1 MKPDP
6 ARIGAG
12 AAPARVESPG
22 ADLQAWRVHV
32 TGVVQGVGFRPFVH
46 RLAVRFGLAGTARNE
61 SGEVFIEVEGPG
73 RALAGFIDALQA
85 EAPVLARIDSLDSE
99 PVAPRRI
106 EGFRVLE
113 SRATDGRLPVSPDVA
128 TCEAC
133 RSELFDPS
141 DRRYRY
147 PFITCT
153 DCGPRYT
160 VIEAMPYD
168 RVRTSMRAFPQCPT
182 CRREYTDPAN
192 RRFHSETNSCPDC
205 GPRIW
210 LAGPDGVPIES
221 GLEAIDAAARMLV
234 QHGIVAI
241 RGLGGYHLACDA
253 TSEAA
258 VRQLRAQKVREDKPL
273 AVMVLALDAARELCH
288 VGPMEKRVLT
298 GSERPIVLLRAQ
310 EESGLAPSVSPGLAS
325 VGVMLAYTPLHLL
338 LLEGVGRPLV
348 MTSGN
353 LSELPICMSNGE
365 AVQNLSAVAGGFLM
379 HDRDIVARYDDSVV
393 RVMDGAPVFLR
404 RARGY
409 APLPV
414 PLPVASPEPLLAV
427 GPHLKNTFSLVAGDS
442 AFVSQH
448 VGDLENL
455 ETLDHYRE
463 ALLRF
468 KTLFRIEPSVV
479 ARDLHP
485 GYLSTRIAEE
495 LALPR
500 VIDVQ
505 HHHAHVAAVAGEHGV
520 VDPVIGIAYDG
531 TGYGDDGNTWGAE
544 ILLADLKGYRRLA
557 HLRYAPMPGGD
568 LAARRPW
575 RVAAGYASLDATREE
590 AFSAAFCGVPA
601 QEKRLADAQIER
613 RVNSPLASSMGRL
626 FDAAA
631 AILGVRQVAS
641 YEGQAAMELEAL
653 ASRCMLELGPGV
665 GDPGE
670 LIASESVWAALPDLE
685 FPAPSP
691 DEGPVVMDPLP
702 LLADLGARSMAGVEM
717 GLLAAAFHLAVGRTT
732 VDLAAGACRE
742 LDVVKVALGG
752 GVFQNSLLVAI
763 VKKGLEERGL
773 TVLLPQRLGPNDG
786 GISYGQA
793 VVAAARLADELGR

>member
-1 MKPDP
+1 MQ
-6 ARIGAG
+6 AR
-12 AAPARVESPG
+12 
-22 ADLQAWRVHV
+22 RVHV

-61 SGEVFIEVEGPG
+61 SGEVFIEVEGTG
-73 RALAGFIDALQA
+73 DALAGFLEALRA
-85 EAPVLARIDSLDSE
+85 EAPVLARIDTLE
-99 PVAPRRI
+99 AEVVAPRGVN
-106 EGFRVLE
+106 GFRVLE
-113 SRATDGRLPVSPDVA
+113 SRATEGRLPVSPDVA

-133 RSELFDPS
+133 LRELFDPAN
-141 DRRYRY
+141 RRYRY

-160 VIEAMPYD
+160 VIESMPYD

-182 CRREYTDPAN
+182 CRREYTDPAD

-221 GLEAIDAAARMLV
+221 GPEAIEAAARMLV
-234 QHGIVAI
+234 RGSVVAI

-273 AVMVLALDAARELCH
+273 AIMVLKLVEARELCH
-288 VGPMEKRVLT
+288 VGRVEERVLS
-298 GSERPIVLLRAQ
+298 GSERPVVLLRAR
-310 EESGLAPSVSPGLAS
+310 EESGLAPSVSPGLDT

-338 LLEGVGRPLV
+338 LLERVGRPLV

-353 LSELPICMSNGE
+353 LSELPICTSNEE
-365 AVQNLSAVAGGFLM
+365 AGRKLFEVASGFLM
-379 HDRDIVARYDDSVV
+379 HDRDIVSRYDDSVV
-393 RVMDGAPVFLR
+393 RVMAGAPVFLR

-448 VGDLENL
+448 VGDLENV

-485 GYLSTRIAEE
+485 GYLSSRIADE
-495 LALPR
+495 LGLAR
-500 VIDVQ
+500 MIDVQ

-520 VDPVIGIAYDG
+520 VDPVIGISYDG

-544 ILLADLKGYRRLA
+544 ILLADLRSYRRLA

-575 RVAAGYASLDATREE
+575 RVAAGYAALDAACEK
-590 AFSAAFCGVPA
+590 AFANAFYGVTK

-613 RVNSPLASSMGRL
+613 RVNAPLASSMGRL

-631 AILGVRQVAS
+631 AILGVRRVAS

-653 ASRCMLELGPGV
+653 ASRYVLGLGSGE
-665 GDPGE
+665 GDPGDM
-670 LIASESVWAALPDLE
+670 IASESTRARLPDIGFPVRVREEGTLE
-685 FPAPSP
+685 
-691 DEGPVVMDPLP
+691 MDPLP
-702 LLADLGARSMAGVEM
+702 LLADLGARSAGGADK

-732 VDLAAGACRE
+732 VDVAAGACRE
-742 LDVVKVALGG
+742 LSIGTVALGG
-752 GVFQNSLLVAI
+752 GVFQNGLLLAI
-763 VKKGLEERGL
+763 VKEGLEERGL
-773 TVLLPQRLGPNDG
+773 NVLLPQRLGPNDG

-793 VVAAARLADELGR
+793 VVAA